1 MAAPV
6 KPGQQQVADEDLPL
20 PADAP
25 KAPKK
30 RRQEL
35 KGGTGGPS
43 GGEKFGLN
51 W

>member
-1 MAAPV
+1 
-6 KPGQQQVADEDLPL
+6 L

-25 KAPKK
+25 KPPQK

-43 GGEKFGLN
+43 GGAKFGLN

>member
-1 MAAPV
+1 MPRS
-6 KPGQQQVADEDLPL
+6 
-20 PADAP
+20 
-25 KAPKK
+25 
-30 RRQEL
+30 RRKSGISEL